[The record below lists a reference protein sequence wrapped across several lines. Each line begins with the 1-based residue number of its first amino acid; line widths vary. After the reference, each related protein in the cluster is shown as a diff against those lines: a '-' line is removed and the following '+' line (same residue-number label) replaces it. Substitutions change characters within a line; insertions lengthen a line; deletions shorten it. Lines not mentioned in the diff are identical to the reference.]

1 MELQLLTIATQSD
14 EPAAFI
20 RSDCPPALAA
30 KKVPTQPESRLA
42 EILYEQLGHLIQY
55 ADQDSDR
62 LRRVKYILDG
72 DAQPKRAMRGHIC
85 LLPMLCAGTLSVGT
99 LVQR

>member
-20 RSDCPPALAA
+20 RSDCPPALVA
-30 KKVPTQPESRLA
+30 KKVPTQPESSLA

-55 ADQDSDR
+55 ADQEPDR
-62 LRRVKYILDG
+62 FQRVKS
-72 DAQPKRAMRGHIC
+72 
-85 LLPMLCAGTLSVGT
+85 LLMETFN
-99 LVQR
+99 